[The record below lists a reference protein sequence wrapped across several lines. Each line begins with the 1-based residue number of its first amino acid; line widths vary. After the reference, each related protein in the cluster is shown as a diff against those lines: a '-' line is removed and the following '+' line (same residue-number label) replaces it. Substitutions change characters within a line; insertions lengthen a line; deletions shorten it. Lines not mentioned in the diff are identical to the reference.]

1 MRKRS
6 KNYEIEKSYSN
17 EFCSNAYSRYIFC
30 GTPAVVKAQENAESM
45 QMIEESIA
53 VDETHFPDEEFRN
66 YLSKEKDLD
75 KDGVLSKDEI
85 SKIEEINV
93 EGNEAIKSLQGIEFF
108 PELRRLYCGK
118 TGITE
123 LDVSQNPNWK
133 SCIVLK

>member
-1 MRKRS
+1 MKLKKVIAMS
-6 KNYEIEKSYSN
+6 
-17 EFCSNAYSRYIFC
+17 FAVMLTAGTFFA

-85 SKIEEINV
+85 SKIEAN
-93 EGNEAIKSLQGIEFF
+93 SLI
-108 PELRRLYCGK
+108 
-118 TGITE
+118 
-123 LDVSQNPNWK
+123 SQK
-133 SCIVLK
+133 EKQ